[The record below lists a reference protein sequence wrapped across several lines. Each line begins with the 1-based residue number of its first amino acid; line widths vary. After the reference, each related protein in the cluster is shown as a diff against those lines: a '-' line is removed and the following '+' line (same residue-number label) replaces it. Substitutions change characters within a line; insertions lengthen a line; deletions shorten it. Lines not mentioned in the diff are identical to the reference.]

1 MKFTLQLLSNME
13 FVMTL
18 NQFETLSLI
27 ETTTSNDKDEEFSI
41 PIDISDI
48 ISICKDF
55 NSLGWQVQNHV
66 ENILEVGVE
75 ESIRTGKVKPESLPR
90 VKYFLQRICG
100 NAYFGDAVSQ
110 AQDCLL
116 LIEQYEEQHQ
126 PKYALTT
133 N

>member
-1 MKFTLQLLSNME
+1 
-13 FVMTL
+13 MTL
-18 NQFETLSLI
+18 TKLDSLTLI
-27 ETTTSNDKDEEFSI
+27 DNTTTNDQDDEFSI

-55 NSLGWQVQNHV
+55 NSLGWQIQNQV

-75 ESIRTGKVKPESLPR
+75 ESIKSGFVKQESLPH
-90 VKYFLQRICG
+90 VKYFLHKICK

-110 AQDCLL
+110 AQDCIK
-116 LIEQYEEQHQ
+116 LIQQFEE
-126 PKYALTT
+126 KYKVTYALTA

>member
-1 MKFTLQLLSNME
+1 ME

-18 NQFETLSLI
+18 SEFETLAVIDTS
-27 ETTTSNDKDEEFSI
+27 TSNDKDDEFSI

-55 NSLGWQVQNHV
+55 NSLGWQVQNQI
-66 ENILEVGVE
+66 ENILENGVE
-75 ESIRTGKVKPESLPR
+75 ESIKSGNVKQESLPR
-90 VKYFLQRICG
+90 IKYFLHRICD

-116 LIEQYEEQHQ
+116 LIQTYEE
-126 PKYALTT
+126 KYKVSYTAKS